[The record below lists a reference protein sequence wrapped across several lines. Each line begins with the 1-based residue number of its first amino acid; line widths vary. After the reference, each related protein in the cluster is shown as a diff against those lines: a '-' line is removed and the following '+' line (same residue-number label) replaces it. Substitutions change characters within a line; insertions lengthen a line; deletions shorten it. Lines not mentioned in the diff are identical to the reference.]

1 MRQLK
6 WLFPSKAELRVLSVV
21 HIVTVLCLLVQPF
34 AASAAALA
42 DKFTPGTPYYY
53 DNFAPGQL
61 PWEPGRNLNIEEVFK
76 NYQYYEIVLDQDG
89 KELTVNQ
96 YIRGDKAGSEKY
108 LVLPDGS
115 LRKK

>member
-1 MRQLK
+1 MVRIAAA
-6 WLFPSKAELRVLSVV
+6 F
-21 HIVTVLCLLVQPF
+21 CLLMLPF
-34 AASAAALA
+34 AASAGSLA
-42 DKFTPGTPYYY
+42 DKLMPGTPYYY
-53 DNFAPGQL
+53 ENFDPGQR

-89 KELTVNQ
+89 KEIAVSQ
-96 YIRGDKAGSEKY
+96 YIRGSKAGSEKY